1 MLASMTMLTSCCSL
15 PWPAV
20 PGVQRRQV
28 RQEDP
33 DWRGLRVA
41 GQGGPAQARG
51 QLAQAAR
58 QHGSDPLVEAP
69 WTPKPFEPRHRRCLR
84 CRKGRHI
91 VPTLPRLTQLIVYR
105 KKVVRTTNQVLLM
118 IHWSPRPYIQGI
130 GHAPEPFSS
139 LLFRVL
145 LISTVHSLGGES
157 RSGDLFFYSDN
168 MVEYLLFLLPS
179 ESPGKEGQYIL

>member
-1 MLASMTMLTSCCSL
+1 MKAEAAGIILASMTMLTSCCAL

-69 WTPKPFEPRHRRCLR
+69 GTPKLLKTATRAVLEVQEGPPYCPHPPPFDTVDSLQEE
-84 CRKGRHI
+84 GR
-91 VPTLPRLTQLIVYR
+91 Q
-105 KKVVRTTNQVLLM
+105 
-118 IHWSPRPYIQGI
+118 
-130 GHAPEPFSS
+130 
-139 LLFRVL
+139 
-145 LISTVHSLGGES
+145 
-157 RSGDLFFYSDN
+157 DN
-168 MVEYLLFLLPS
+168 
-179 ESPGKEGQYIL
+179 